1 MLDGIEVL
9 VLVELVPVV
18 RVLVSRIFSADGWF
32 DSVVAAEAASGLS
45 RLELVTLVTCG
56 LPLDVPVVLEVP
68 PGGVPVVAAMMVLL
82 KIILN
87 TTTRGHH
94 AGSIAS
100 TPVLLAWSN

>member
-18 RVLVSRIFSADGWF
+18 PVLVSRIFSADGWF